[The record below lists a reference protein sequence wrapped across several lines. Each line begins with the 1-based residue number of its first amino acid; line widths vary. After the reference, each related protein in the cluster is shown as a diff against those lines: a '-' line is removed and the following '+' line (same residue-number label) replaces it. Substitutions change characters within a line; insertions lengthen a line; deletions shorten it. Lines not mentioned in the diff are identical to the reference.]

1 MPHDGTVQVIPGIV
15 SLTAGEVVVVRHG
28 STTYNES
35 HLLNGDPSVPVRLSA
50 RGREECAALA
60 PLIEAIAWRSV
71 FVTRFP
77 RTVESLA
84 LMAPTCIGKP
94 LRDLDDIALGEL
106 ESRPRDDYRKWR
118 ETNGVLQAPAG
129 GGESRV
135 DALERYARGLAWLA
149 ANAPTP
155 ALVVTHDQPIRYL
168 FNMLLDDDPILGPLD
183 GIPNATPYPL
193 LAATLADGARKLAT
207 FAVQVRGAHAA

>member
-1 MPHDGTVQVIPGIV
+1 MTHDGKVQPIPGTV
-15 SLTAGEVVVVRHG
+15 SLDAGEVVLVRHG

-35 HLLNGDPSVPVRLSA
+35 HLLNGDPSIPVHLSA
-50 RGREECAALA
+50 SGRAACAALA
-60 PLIEAIAWRSV
+60 PVLAAVSWQSV
-71 FVTRFP
+71 FVTRFV

-84 LMAPTCIGKP
+84 LMAPGLVGTP
-94 LRDLDDIALGEL
+94 LPDLDDIALGEL
-106 ESRPRDDYRKWR
+106 ESRPRDDYRAWR
-118 ETNGVLQAPAG
+118 EQNGVLIAPA

-149 ANAPTP
+149 ATAPRP
-155 ALVVTHDQPIRYL
+155 ALIVTHDQPIRYL

-193 LAATLADGARKLAT
+193 LAVTVADAARRLSCTAAGLRGAR
-207 FAVQVRGAHAA
+207 AA